1 MQKNRYKNIL
11 YFITIVI
18 VATLGIQVYWN
29 FKNYEAGKQQ
39 LINEVQISLDN
50 AVDQY
55 YEKLAKDQ
63 TIGFASKS
71 GHLTQFI
78 GSSQF
83 DSIIKDIDTA
93 RSRFRNIDFIDSTH
107 IEGVSVFRGKQ
118 VDDDIDKFLKTPDIC
133 DSAKIDIRVSSPDSV
148 HFKYEEHPLQALT
161 SKIVISINQES
172 IELKEIDSLFR
183 KELGRKNVAVD
194 YGITYTDPMKQ
205 TKKLDSLISFK
216 TSLSTKSKSS
226 YLPPNS
232 TLELF
237 FTNTTRSILKKNLI
251 GILLSFLLVGAVIGC
266 LLYLLKIINQQKHLA
281 ELKNDLISNI
291 THEFKTPIATIS
303 VALEGIQ
310 NFNTENDPD
319 KTKKYVEMS
328 SNQLGKLNTMVEKIL
343 ETATLDSEE
352 LQLNLEEI
360 NLVHLIDAIAKKHQA
375 NTPNKEISFD
385 SSHENIWKKIDVFHF
400 ENAINNIVDNAI
412 KYGGDTISVHIKNTN
427 PHIIIEI
434 QDDGTSLTKANKD
447 KIFEKF
453 YRVPKGNTHD
463 VKGFGIGLF
472 YTKTIIEKHQGA
484 IQLLL
489 DNQKTNFKITLP
501 NG

>member
-1 MQKNRYKNIL
+1 MQKNSYKSIL

-18 VATLGIQVYWN
+18 AVTLGIQVYWN

-71 GHLTQFI
+71 GDLGNFL
-78 GSSQF
+78 GSSKF
-83 DSIIKDIDTA
+83 DSIIKNIDTTRA
-93 RSRFRNIDFIDSTH
+93 RFNNIDFLESTH
-107 IEGVSVFRGKQ
+107 FEGVSIFRGKET
-118 VDDDIDKFLKTPDIC
+118 DSIDEYLEISELS

-148 HFKYEEHPLQALT
+148 HFRFQEHPLQALT
-161 SKIVISINQES
+161 SKIVISINQET
-172 IELKEIDSLFR
+172 IELKEIDSLFQ
-183 KELGRKNVAVD
+183 KELQRKNVYVD
-194 YGITYTDPMKQ
+194 YGITYIDPMKEE
-205 TKKLDSLISFK
+205 KKLNSKISFE

-226 YLPPNS
+226 YLPLDS
-232 TLELF
+232 SLELF
-237 FTNTTRSILKKNLI
+237 FTNTTRSILKKNLF
-251 GILLSFLLVGAVIGC
+251 GILLSFILVGSVIGC
-266 LLYLLKIINQQKHLA
+266 LLYLLKIINHQKQLA

-303 VALEGIQ
+303 AALEGIQ
-310 NFNTENDPD
+310 SFNKENDPK

-352 LQLNLEEI
+352 LQLNLEET
-360 NLVHLIDAIAKKHQA
+360 NLVSLIDTVTKKHQA
-375 NTPNKEISFD
+375 NSPNKKISFD
-385 SSHENIWKKIDVFHF
+385 SSHENIWKKIDAFHF

-412 KYGGDTISVHIKNTN
+412 KYGGDTIVVSIKNTN
-427 PHIIIEI
+427 TNISIEI
-434 QDDGTSLTKANKD
+434 QDDGTSLNKANRD

-472 YTKTIIEKHQGA
+472 YTKTIIEKHQGS

-489 DNQKTNFKITLP
+489 DQQKTNFKITLP